1 LTGVESTLM
10 RQGCLKDYFPHTESQ
25 LFLASPM
32 LLGRAGV
39 PGREG
44 VTGGLA
50 SLVRALL
57 RTPSSRRTNR
67 ASSPYKTPARSHN
80 CIQQHTLVYLSLPST
95 QAIIHDL
102 ISSPYITH
110 NFIANWLPWCIACLR
125 NACCKA
131 WPNDF
136 YILFSSG

>member
-1 LTGVESTLM
+1 MSKGEENWLQRLEFPALINTRFVLQDIGCLTGVESTCM

-80 CIQQHTLVYLSLPST
+80 CIQWHTLVYLSLSST

-102 ISSPYITH
+102 VSSPSIT
-110 NFIANWLPWCIACLR
+110 
-125 NACCKA
+125 
-131 WPNDF
+131 
-136 YILFSSG
+136 

>member
-1 LTGVESTLM
+1 M

-80 CIQQHTLVYLSLPST
+80 CIQQHTLVYLSLSST
-95 QAIIHDL
+95 QAVIHDL
-102 ISSPYITH
+102 VSSPSIKITSLQ
-110 NFIANWLPWCIACLR
+110 IGCLGVWHV
-125 NACCKA
+125 CKMHVA
-131 WPNDF
+131 KHGQMTST
-136 YILFSSG
+136 YSSPVFQQLLQL